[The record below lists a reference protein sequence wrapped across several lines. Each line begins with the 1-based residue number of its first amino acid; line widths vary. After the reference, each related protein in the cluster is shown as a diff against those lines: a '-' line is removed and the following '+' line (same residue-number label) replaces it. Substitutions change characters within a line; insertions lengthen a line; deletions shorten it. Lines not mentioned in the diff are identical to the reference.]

1 MPYSEGAK
9 RTMRR
14 YGRKRKYHRKKSTKK
29 VSKSV
34 KKYVKKQIHK
44 NIENKIVSINQ
55 TLAFGNITESP
66 DLNLYPVLPYSG
78 YTSIPQGVTQG
89 GRLANR
95 CRVMKVLLKYVLH
108 PLAYDPIVNPN
119 PVVTEVQLFLLRL
132 KQSPGLLPTAGNIA
146 SIVQLGGSSVSLS
159 GNLSD
164 IAINSWNKDLF
175 GEVKTWTH
183 KLGYASATG
192 TGAVAGAQYYSNNDF
207 KLNVIK
213 RMDIT
218 KYVAKTMVFDDSGST
233 HLGKNI
239 FFGFQCV
246 NAGSMGILGSTITPA
261 RITYWIDI
269 IYEDA

>member
-1 MPYSEGAK
+1 MPYSKGAK

-14 YGRKRKYHRKKSTKK
+14 YGKKRTNRKKSAPK
-29 VSKSV
+29 VSRNIR
-34 KKYVKKQIHK
+34 KYVKKEIHK

-55 TLAFGNITESP
+55 TLAFGNVTESP

-78 YTSIPQGVTQG
+78 YTTIPQGVTQG
-89 GRLANR
+89 GRVGNR
-95 CRVMKVLLKYVLH
+95 CRVMKVLLRYVLH
-108 PLAYDPIVNPN
+108 PIAYDAIVNPN
-119 PVVTEVQLFLLRL
+119 PVPTEVQMFLVRL
-132 KQSPGLLPTAGNIA
+132 KQSQGLLPNTGNIA

-164 IAINSWNKDLF
+164 IAINTWNKDLF
-175 GEVKTWTH
+175 SEVKTWTH

-218 KYVAKTMVFDDSGST
+218 KYVAKYMVFDDSGST

-269 IYEDA
+269 HYEDA

>member
-14 YGRKRKYHRKKSTKK
+14 YGRKRSNYRKKPKK

-34 KKYVKKQIHK
+34 KKYVKKEIHR
-44 NIENKIVSINQ
+44 NIENKVVSINQ
-55 TLAFGNITESP
+55 SLTFGNITESP
-66 DLNLYPVLPYSG
+66 DLNLYPVLPYAG
-78 YTSIPQGVTQG
+78 YTSIGQGVTAG
-89 GRLANR
+89 TRIANR
-95 CRVMKVLLKYVLH
+95 CKVMKVLLKYVLLPVPYDATIN
-108 PLAYDPIVNPN
+108 PL
-119 PVVTEVQLFLLRL
+119 PVPVEVQMFLLNL
-132 KQSPGLLPTAGNIA
+132 KQASGVLPTNAQLAGL
-146 SIVQLGGSSVSLS
+146 VQLGSTSTSLT
-159 GNLSD
+159 GTLAD
-164 IAINSWNKDLF
+164 IAINSWNKDVF
-175 GEVKTWTH
+175 NVKTWTH

-192 TGAVAGAQYYSNNDF
+192 TGALAANQYNSNNDF
-207 KLNVIK
+207 KLNIVK

-218 KYVAKTMVFDDSGST
+218 KYVAKYMRFDDSGAT

-246 NAGSMGILGSTITPA
+246 NAGSMGVMGSTVTPA